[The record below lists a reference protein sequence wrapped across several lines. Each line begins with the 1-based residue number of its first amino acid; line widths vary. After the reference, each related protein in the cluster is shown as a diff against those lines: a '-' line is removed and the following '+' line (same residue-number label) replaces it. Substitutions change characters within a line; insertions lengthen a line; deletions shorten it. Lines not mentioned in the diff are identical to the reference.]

1 MESANVSDYISQFKE
16 KIKGKGEE
24 SMLLPEK
31 FLICVR
37 CEDGVK
43 REEGQTPIPGE
54 GIPNAEVMLIG
65 ESPGAEEMKS
75 GRPFQGKAGENLN
88 RFLASAGLDRSKMYV
103 ANTTRCRPY
112 KETVRILKDGTKKIT
127 KSNKPP
133 SQHAIRSCATWLDME
148 IDLVNP
154 KLIVTLGSTPLK
166 RLVPDYSISEVHGT
180 LLTVPIQH
188 AGEKEDS
195 REFTLSEKEYHV
207 FPLYHPAAII
217 YRRELQEV
225 FEQDLHKLRKTVEE
239 LKLNSVLL

>member
-1 MESANVSDYISQFKE
+1 
-16 KIKGKGEE
+16 
-24 SMLLPEK
+24 MLLPEK
-31 FLICVR
+31 FLTCVR
-37 CEDGVK
+37 CEDGLK
-43 REEGQTPIPGE
+43 REEGQTPVPGE
-54 GIPNAEVMLIG
+54 GIPEAEVMLIG

-75 GRPFQGKAGENLN
+75 ARPFQGKAGENLN
-88 RFLASAGLDRSKMYV
+88 KFLESVGLDRSKMYV
-103 ANTTRCRPY
+103 ANVTRCRPY
-112 KETVRILKDGTKKIT
+112 KVKETILKNGTKRVT

-133 SQHAIRSCATWLDME
+133 SPHSIRSCATWLDME

-166 RLVPDYSISEVHGT
+166 RLIPNQSISKVHGT

-195 REFTLSEKEYHV
+195 REYFLTDKEFYV

-225 FEQDLHKLRKTVEE
+225 FEKDLKNLRKTIED
-239 LKLNSVLL
+239 LKLDSVLL